1 MEILE
6 VFLLSIA
13 IGLIVHLLV
22 RWSERYK
29 RRAEG
34 DASVQSE
41 SKTEET
47 ALGSALGQVEH
58 ELRASLYD
66 ENRSAQCTVADST
79 TCATC
84 IGSCSESEG
93 SPQCKPRIVYYDDEE
108 LDVLAHRPIES
119 YTEKELQMLREVAET
134 LLESDH
140 EGWLKSL
147 SMRSILLPP
156 EILHIVS
163 P

>member
-29 RRAEG
+29 RRTKDGASDESEQTTEG
-34 DASVQSE
+34 
-41 SKTEET
+41 T
-47 ALGSALGQVEH
+47 AVGSALGEVER

-66 ENRSAQCTVADST
+66 EGST
-79 TCATC
+79 QRCSDEGDACASC
-84 IGSCSESEG
+84 IGSCSESER
-93 SPQCKPRIVYYDDEE
+93 SSQCKPRIVYYDDEE

-119 YTEKELQMLREVAET
+119 YTEEEMKMLREVAET

-156 EILHIVS
+156 EILRIVS